1 MVFVPVR
8 GLGNPKVSDQR
19 VTEKIGVVDKVCAGG
34 SLVCCSLSKPMSRS
48 STLIVKMLQRKARLN
63 GVPIS
68 NDQVICRKDL
78 TCRPTTN
85 ASSTMQW
92 GTRLR

>member
-1 MVFVPVR
+1 MVFVPVHC
-8 GLGNPKVSDQR
+8 LGNPKVSDQR
-19 VTEKIGVVDKVCAGG
+19 VTEKIGLADKVCAGG
-34 SLVCCSLSKPMSRS
+34 PLVCCSLSKLVTRS
-48 STLIVKMLQRKARLN
+48 STFIVKMLQRKARLN

-68 NDQVICRKDL
+68 NDQVTCRKDL
-78 TCRPTTN
+78 TCRPTTS